1 MRLLTQM
8 RTGRGDQLAVLAQ
21 QYEVKAFA
29 VGSSNTTTRTNLT
42 PEAWWEKY
50 FSIGEKITRAARSFG
65 KPKIPVDIAGREME
79 RTFSSSAISREPWT
93 AETTFA
99 SSPPE
104 PQTGPT
110 AWSTIYAPSSPAE
123 VQAGCEC
130 DT

>member
-42 PEAWWEKY
+42 PEACCEKY
-50 FSIGEKITRAARSFG
+50 FSIEEKITRAARSFG

-93 AETTFA
+93 AEASFA

-110 AWSTIYAPSSPAE
+110 ACITYFAPHTPAE
-123 VQAGCEC
+123 HQPRAEC